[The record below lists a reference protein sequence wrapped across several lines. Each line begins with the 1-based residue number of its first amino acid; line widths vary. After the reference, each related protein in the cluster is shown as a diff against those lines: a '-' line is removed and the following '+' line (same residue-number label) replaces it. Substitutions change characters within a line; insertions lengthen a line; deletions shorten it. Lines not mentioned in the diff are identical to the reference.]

1 MKITP
6 GQFNLRVT
14 RPNGE
19 CCQNSVSNV
28 ANVPLAIFFFL
39 GRTGCPLETYISVR
53 FDVQHIKLAD
63 MNHSNDTGQGLSH
76 TILCR
81 ILSPGIITNTVLVVA
96 YVTLLF
102 AACVENATVIHLV
115 RTYKDLRQST
125 FNLLIINMAVAD
137 IIDVCFATTVSVSFV
152 FVGRQWIPG
161 LAGKISCKL
170 FYYILVMSIGLSIST
185 LVIMSVDRYKAIVH
199 AVKKPM
205 SLAAAKRCIAVSWII
220 SAITSSPYL
229 YKMETRKTDDGT
241 TICGSIWS
249 NDPVQHLF
257 YSKLEEIIKAL
268 IFYILPLIAIGTTN
282 ILIGYRLRKRSS
294 LGGNRTQEMISIQ
307 NQKIYKLLVA
317 NVALFA
323 FCWLFTHVN
332 HIMNVFFTS
341 NYCSLPAPVQ
351 LFFFWISHLNAAVN
365 PIIYFTFNNKFQQDL
380 KEALRGR
387 VDRRRQIRSVVSQDN
402 IAFKGL
408 EFENVTGNK
417 DKEERNNNVGFDTKL

>member
-1 MKITP
+1 M
-6 GQFNLRVT
+6 
-14 RPNGE
+14 
-19 CCQNSVSNV
+19 
-28 ANVPLAIFFFL
+28 
-39 GRTGCPLETYISVR
+39 
-53 FDVQHIKLAD
+53 QHIKLED

-76 TILCR
+76 TIQCR
-81 ILSPGIITNTVLVVA
+81 ILSPSIVTNTILVVA

-137 IIDVCFATTVSVSFV
+137 LIDVCFATTVSVSFV

-161 LAGKISCKL
+161 LVGKISCKL
-170 FYYILVMSIGLSIST
+170 VYYIFVMSIGLSIST
-185 LVIMSVDRYKAIVH
+185 LVIMSVDRYMAIVH
-199 AVKKPM
+199 AMKKPL
-205 SLAAAKRCIAVSWII
+205 SSAAAKRCIAVSWII
-220 SAITSSPYL
+220 SAIAGSPYL
-229 YKMETRKTDDGT
+229 YKMETREMGDGT

-268 IFYILPLIAIGTTN
+268 IFYVIPLIVIGTTN
-282 ILIGYRLRKRSS
+282 IVIGYRLRKRPS
-294 LGGNRTQEMISIQ
+294 LGGNRTQEMINIQ

-332 HIMNVFFTS
+332 HITNAFFTS
-341 NYCSLPAPVQ
+341 HYCSLPAPVP
-351 LFFFWISHLNAAVN
+351 LFFYWISHLNAAVN
-365 PIIYFTFNNKFQQDL
+365 PIIYFTFNSKFQQGL

-387 VDRRRQIRSVVSQDN
+387 VDRRRQIRNVVPHEN
-402 IAFKGL
+402 IAFEGL
-408 EFENVTGNK
+408 EFENVTVNK
-417 DKEERNNNVGFDTKL
+417 DKEERVGFDTKL

>member
-1 MKITP
+1 M
-6 GQFNLRVT
+6 
-14 RPNGE
+14 
-19 CCQNSVSNV
+19 
-28 ANVPLAIFFFL
+28 
-39 GRTGCPLETYISVR
+39 
-53 FDVQHIKLAD
+53 QHIKLED

-76 TILCR
+76 TIQCR
-81 ILSPGIITNTVLVVA
+81 ILSPSIVTNTILVVA

-137 IIDVCFATTVSVSFV
+137 LIDVCFATTVSVSFV

-161 LAGKISCKL
+161 LVGKISCKL
-170 FYYILVMSIGLSIST
+170 VYYIFVMSIGLSIST
-185 LVIMSVDRYKAIVH
+185 LVIMSVDRYMAIVH
-199 AVKKPM
+199 AMKKPL
-205 SLAAAKRCIAVSWII
+205 SSAAAKRCIAVSWII
-220 SAITSSPYL
+220 SAIAGSPYL
-229 YKMETRKTDDGT
+229 YKMETREMGDGT

-268 IFYILPLIAIGTTN
+268 IFYVIPLIVIGTTN
-282 ILIGYRLRKRSS
+282 IVIGYRLRKRPS
-294 LGGNRTQEMISIQ
+294 LGGNRTQEMINIQ

-332 HIMNVFFTS
+332 HIMSAFFTS
-341 NYCSLPAPVQ
+341 HYCSLPAPVP
-351 LFFFWISHLNAAVN
+351 LFFYWISHLNAAVN
-365 PIIYFTFNNKFQQDL
+365 PIIYFTFNSKFQQGL

-387 VDRRRQIRSVVSQDN
+387 VDRRRQIRNVDPHDN
-402 IAFKGL
+402 IAFEGL
-408 EFENVTGNK
+408 EFENVTVNK
-417 DKEERNNNVGFDTKL
+417 DKEERVGFDTKL

>member
-1 MKITP
+1 M
-6 GQFNLRVT
+6 
-14 RPNGE
+14 
-19 CCQNSVSNV
+19 
-28 ANVPLAIFFFL
+28 
-39 GRTGCPLETYISVR
+39 
-53 FDVQHIKLAD
+53 QHIKLAD

-81 ILSPGIITNTVLVVA
+81 ILSPSIVTNTILVVA

-137 IIDVCFATTVSVSFV
+137 LIDVCFATTVSVSFV

-161 LAGKISCKL
+161 LVGKISCKL
-170 FYYILVMSIGLSIST
+170 VYYIFVMSIGLSIST
-185 LVIMSVDRYKAIVH
+185 LVIMSVDRYMAIVH
-199 AVKKPM
+199 AMKKP
-205 SLAAAKRCIAVSWII
+205 SSSAAAKRCIAVSWII
-220 SAITSSPYL
+220 SAIAGSPYL
-229 YKMETRKTDDGT
+229 YKMETREMGDGT

-268 IFYILPLIAIGTTN
+268 IFYVIPLIVIGTTN
-282 ILIGYRLRKRSS
+282 IVIGYRLRKRPS
-294 LGGNRTQEMISIQ
+294 LGGNRTQEMINIQ

-332 HIMNVFFTS
+332 HIMSAFFTS
-341 NYCSLPAPVQ
+341 HYCSFPAPVP
-351 LFFFWISHLNAAVN
+351 LFFYWISHLNAAVN
-365 PIIYFTFNNKFQQDL
+365 PIIYFTFNSKFQQGL

-387 VDRRRQIRSVVSQDN
+387 VERRRQIRNVDPHDN
-402 IAFKGL
+402 IAFEGL
-408 EFENVTGNK
+408 EFENVTVNK
-417 DKEERNNNVGFDTKL
+417 DKEERVGFDTKL